1 MFKYRVP
8 FCQYQYGTMRFKLKS
23 SLLNWRI
30 FFFFIFFFR
39 KYQLYG
45 IRPWCSLHVTREGW
59 RGRSTRVRVST
70 FPIVWPA
77 SARLHFS
84 GLTSTVSRT
93 HCTSPTYGFRLR
105 QLWQSF
111 LNNWRT
117 KSFQP
122 SHSTSLVVHA
132 NITLSGAIIKFA
144 QQVRIAFTLQKMFSE
159 NIWWT
164 HAFCTLNDIFAN
176 NKINKVPLD
185 LRDLGFVSLINTD
198 LKSKLK
204 MNESLV

>member
-1 MFKYRVP
+1 MFKNRVP
-8 FCQYQYGTMRFKLKS
+8 FCQYQYRTMRFKLKTS
-23 SLLNWRI
+23 FLNWRI
-30 FFFFIFFFR
+30 FFR
-39 KYQLYG
+39 KYQLNG
-45 IRPWCSLHVTREGW
+45 IRTWCSLHVTREAW

-70 FPIVWPA
+70 FPRVWTA
-77 SARLHFS
+77 SAHLHFS

-93 HCTSPTYGFRLR
+93 HCTSPTYGFCLR

-117 KSFQP
+117 KSFQT
-122 SHSTSLVVHA
+122 SHSASLVAHA

-144 QQVRIAFTLQKMFSE
+144 QQSEDSTYLQKMFSE

-176 NKINKVPLD
+176 NKINKVLLD